1 MYQTS
6 CKGIQMKKNITIS
19 LLTAAILSGCGS
31 DSTPPAVEQKAIA
44 NSAPQAIADLAL
56 VQNNVATTIDVLAND
71 TDKDNDQLA
80 ISSIIKQPKS
90 GTVKIVDNKIIYTP
104 ESDVATTETIT
115 YELSDGEL
123 TAEANVEVTVNHTMT
138 LSGLI
143 TDSPIAN
150 ALVSITIGDEI
161 FEAEADSEGNYTL
174 PVTINDMS
182 ALIFI
187 SAKGNPTNGQEN
199 VELITVVGKSSN
211 LLASIDDERQLT
223 NDKNNK
229 TNVTHVSTATYLL
242 VKDRSESGDIAS
254 EEEYSKLVGEI
265 TTEELVET
273 AGFIKL
279 LVDNDDFKIPE
290 GKTVLSIL
298 EAETVSGEESTTKD
312 AIEAYLVAS
321 KLVDEKGEPTK
332 TFEDALAVA
341 VEATIS
347 DPNVVEQFSNDNIAG
362 KVMIDLYGAKEG
374 WNEHSGTGLHFLADG
389 TGKSYNELGYDMP
402 GISNFT
408 WTIVEGSLNIA
419 YLDGFYENTVYSDY
433 PYDNLVSE
441 YGVAQSVVDELV
453 TAYNAGLVNEYLE
466 LVMTSGNSTERFALL
481 ASTLTS
487 YQVNV
492 TGESFTQ
499 LTLPEGVEWTDATP
513 RTTEVVSRNQILI
526 HTPNSAFMGKTID
539 DLTGDWVLNFDATV
553 TDYFSLEEVTEL
565 MSDVVTIKGIVA
577 DAKFAKQQ
585 FTASLIEGVLVLTN
599 KNITYKFTPFS
610 SEGKGHLAKVE
621 KWLDNEL
628 EFVLARQIA
637 QFDGS
642 HIAFT
647 ENLVTELPQVQSAF
661 LNGSI
666 EDTWDGDKLN
676 FLDIWGYL
684 FLADGTLHRGIT
696 GIDGNDSWDEFDV
709 DHFSLGNDQWTWDTK
724 GRQVNLD
731 MVDNTRERHRT
742 WEVISVD
749 EQGRALVFEHSI
761 YGRDLDRD
769 GDIEENETGQFIR
782 PRINT
787 IMLDDLS
794 RWEKEWQTTVDLGL
808 FTPTV
813 ERAKTL
819 PAKVTK
825 KQREIPTHK

>member
-1 MYQTS
+1 
-6 CKGIQMKKNITIS
+6 MKKNITIS
-19 LLTAAILSGCGS
+19 LLAAAILSGCGS
-31 DSTPPAVEQKAIA
+31 DSTPPADEQKAIV
-44 NSAPQAIADLAL
+44 NSAPQAVADLAL
-56 VQNNVATTIDVLAND
+56 VQNNVITTIDVLAND
-71 TDKDNDQLA
+71 TDKDNDQLT
-80 ISSIIKQPKS
+80 ISSIINQPKS
-90 GTVKIVDNKIIYTP
+90 GTVKIVDNKIIYSP
-104 ESDVATTETIT
+104 ESDIATTEIIT
-115 YELSDGEL
+115 YEVSDGEL
-123 TAEANVEVTVNHTMT
+123 TAEGNVEVTVNHTMT

-150 ALVSITIGDEI
+150 ALVSITIGDEV
-161 FEAEADSEGNYTL
+161 FEAEADAEGNYTL
-174 PVTINDMS
+174 PITINDMS
-182 ALIFI
+182 ALIFVN
-187 SAKGNPTNGQEN
+187 AKGNPANGQEN
-199 VELITVVGKSSN
+199 VELIVVVGKTSS

-223 NDKNNK
+223 NDENNK

-242 VKDRSESGDIAS
+242 AKDRSENGDIAT
-254 EEEYSKLVGEI
+254 EDEFNKLVGEI
-265 TTEELVET
+265 TTEELIET

-279 LVDNDDFKIPE
+279 LVDNADFKIPE

-298 EAETVSGEESTTKD
+298 EAEAVEGEESTTKD

-321 KLVDEKGEPTK
+321 NLVDEKGEPTK

-347 DPNVVEQFSNDNIAG
+347 DPDVVEQFSTDNIAG

-374 WNEHSGTGLHFLADG
+374 WNAHSGTGLHFSADG
-389 TGKSYNELGYDMP
+389 TGKSYNELGYGMP
-402 GISNFT
+402 GVSNFT
-408 WTIVEGSLNIA
+408 WTVDEGSLNVV

-433 PYDNLVSE
+433 PYDDLVTV
-441 YGVAQSVVDELV
+441 YGLAQSVVDELV
-453 TAYNAGLVNEYLE
+453 TATDAGLMDNFVQLE
-466 LVMTSGNSTERFALL
+466 MTSGNSTERFVLL
-481 ASTLTS
+481 ASTSTS

-499 LTLPEGVEWTDATP
+499 LTLPEGVDWTDTTP
-513 RTTEVVSRNQILI
+513 RTTDIVSRNQILI
-526 HTPNSAFMGKTID
+526 HTPNSAFKDKTID
-539 DLTGDWVLNFDATV
+539 ELAGDWVLNFDATV
-553 TDYFSLEEVTEL
+553 TDSNSLEETTEV
-565 MSDVVTIKGIVA
+565 MSDLVTIKGTVA
-577 DAKFAKQQ
+577 DTEFTKQQ

-628 EFVLARQIA
+628 EFVVARQIA
-637 QFDGS
+637 QFDDS
-642 HIAFT
+642 YSVLT
-647 ENLVTELPQVQSAF
+647 ENLVTELPSFQASF
-661 LNGSI
+661 LNGSL
-666 EDTWDGDKLN
+666 EEQWDGDKLEFEN
-676 FLDIWGYL
+676 IFGYH
-684 FLADGTLHRGIT
+684 FKADGMLSRGINS
-696 GIDGNDSWDEFDV
+696 IDGENSWDEFDV
-709 DHFSLGNDQWTWDTK
+709 DHFYLGDNRWNWDTK
-724 GRQVNLD
+724 GRQVNMY
-731 MVDNTRERHRT
+731 MVDVRNYRHRT

-749 EQGRALVFEHSI
+749 EQDRALVFEHSVR
-761 YGRDLDRD
+761 GWDRDND
-769 GDIEENETGQFIR
+769 GDIAENEKGQMIR

>member
-1 MYQTS
+1 
-6 CKGIQMKKNITIS
+6 
-19 LLTAAILSGCGS
+19 
-31 DSTPPAVEQKAIA
+31 
-44 NSAPQAIADLAL
+44 
-56 VQNNVATTIDVLAND
+56 
-71 TDKDNDQLA
+71 
-80 ISSIIKQPKS
+80 
-90 GTVKIVDNKIIYTP
+90 
-104 ESDVATTETIT
+104 
-115 YELSDGEL
+115 
-123 TAEANVEVTVNHTMT
+123 MT

-150 ALVSITIGDEI
+150 ALVSITIGDEV
-161 FEAEADSEGNYTL
+161 FEAEADAEGNYTL
-174 PVTINDMS
+174 SITINDMS
-182 ALIFI
+182 ALIFVN
-187 SAKGNPTNGQEN
+187 AKGNPANGQEN
-199 VELITVVGKSSN
+199 VELIAVVGKTSN

-223 NDKNNK
+223 NDENNK

-242 VKDRSESGDIAS
+242 VKDRSENGDIAT
-254 EEEYSKLVGEI
+254 EDEFNKLVGEI
-265 TTEELVET
+265 TTEELIET

-279 LVDNDDFKIPE
+279 LVDNADFKIPE

-298 EAETVSGEESTTKD
+298 EAETVEGEEFTTKD

-332 TFEDALAVA
+332 TFEDALEVA

-347 DPNVVEQFSNDNIAG
+347 DPNVVEQFSTDNIAG
-362 KVMIDLYGAKEG
+362 KVMIDLYGAKDG
-374 WNEHSGTGLHFLADG
+374 WNEHLGTGFNFSADG
-389 TGKSYNELGYDMP
+389 TGKNYSFQNKNIAMAGER
-402 GISNFT
+402 NFT
-408 WTIVEGSLNIA
+408 WTIVEGSLNVV
-419 YLDGFYENTVYSDY
+419 YLDGFNESTIHISFPYEH
-433 PYDNLVSE
+433 LVVE

-453 TAYNAGLVNEYLE
+453 TAYNADLVNEHLE
-466 LVMTSGNSTERFALL
+466 LKMIEGDSTERSVLL
-481 ASTLTS
+481 ASTPSS

-492 TGESFTQ
+492 TGESFIE
-499 LTLPEGVEWTDATP
+499 LTLPDDVQWINATP
-513 RTTEVVSRNQILI
+513 RTTKSFSRNQILV

-539 DLTGDWVLNFDATV
+539 DLEGDWVLNFDATV
-553 TDYFSLEEVTEL
+553 TDYISLEKVTEV
-565 MSDVVTIKGIVA
+565 MSDVVTIKDAVA
-577 DAKFAKQQ
+577 VVKLANQE

-610 SEGKGHLAKVE
+610 SEGKGHLAKIE

-637 QFDGS
+637 KFDGS
-642 HIAFT
+642 HIALT
-647 ENLVTELPQVQSAF
+647 ENLVTELPKVQLAF
-661 LNGSI
+661 LNGSLK
-666 EDTWDGDKLN
+666 DTWDGDKLN

-696 GIDGNDSWDEFDV
+696 GIDGKDSWDEFDV

-794 RWEKEWQTTVDLGL
+794 RWENEWQTTVDLGL

-813 ERAKTL
+813 KGVKTL
-819 PAKVTK
+819 PAKVIG
-825 KQREIPTHK
+825 KQREIPAN